1 MARWLF
7 ETIPRVTRFSPSPLE
22 RGPGGEARGATRIC
36 RRQIAALGGHFP
48 HQPKEMRLSTEHK
61 VREDVVEGLKKI
73 LPNRRSGAI
82 IDIGAGPTGSDAFR
96 AGVVLRGSGR
106 RISGFKNLI

>member
-1 MARWLF
+1 M
-7 ETIPRVTRFSPSPLE
+7 SPE
-22 RGPGGEARGATRIC
+22 GE
-36 RRQIAALGGHFP
+36 IAALGGHFP

-82 IDIGAGPTGSDAFR
+82 IDIGAGPTEPDAFR
-96 AGVVLRGSGR
+96 TGVVLRGSGR

>member
-61 VREDVVEGLKKI
+61 VREDVVEGLKK
-73 LPNRRSGAI
+73 NFAQQAI
-82 IDIGAGPTGSDAFR
+82 WRDY
-96 AGVVLRGSGR
+96 
-106 RISGFKNLI
+106 